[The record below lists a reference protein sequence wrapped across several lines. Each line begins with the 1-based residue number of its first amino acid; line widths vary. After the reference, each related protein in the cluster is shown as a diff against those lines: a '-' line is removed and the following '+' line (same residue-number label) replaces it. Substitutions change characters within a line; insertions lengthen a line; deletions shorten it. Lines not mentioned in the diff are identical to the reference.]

1 MNKMFEINDVSQ
13 KCGDVVQ
20 HAEKFLP
27 FAQQRMGFNEPVTIN
42 LLSDPENAK
51 NPLGKTA
58 YYDPND
64 MKIVIFV
71 DKRHLKDIM
80 RSMAHELVHHT
91 QNCRGDLEGDNYTG
105 PGYAQKDKHMRKMEG
120 EAYLQGNLCFRDWE
134 DSLKRENSEMNE
146 AKLKNY
152 ILNLVKEVIDENNE
166 VDEGRK
172 KKKKAKKPDF
182 PDVDGDGDRTE
193 PISKAQ
199 ADKKAKEGGKKR
211 KKKKDLS
218 KVPPQLRKTMKE
230 EEELEE
236 GGAAARTGN
245 EDRDAGRGRM
255 SADRVHED
263 SSQKIEEK
271 SESGEKKYKFK
282 HSTAK
287 LSDGSPVMLIAVMPA
302 EDYKDLN
309 KRRSHE
315 REIEKRYD
323 RRERKRKKDQE
334 SKTKTAPKKR
344 KKRERVKLDE
354 NKNWYKGNK
363 DQLLFER
370 LTKKWTK

>member
-1 MNKMFEINDVSQ
+1 MKKMFEINDISE
-13 KCGDVVQ
+13 KCGDAVTQ
-20 HAEKFLP
+20 AERFLP
-27 FAQQRMGFNEPVTIN
+27 FAQKRMGFNKPVSIN

-58 YYDPND
+58 YYDPNN
-64 MKIVIFV
+64 MKIVVYV
-71 DKRHLKDIM
+71 DKRHIKDIM
-80 RSMAHELVHHT
+80 RSLAHELVHHT

-120 EAYLQGNLCFRDWE
+120 EAYLMGNLCFRDWE
-134 DSLKRENSEMNE
+134 DSLKRENSDMNE

-152 ILNLVKEVIDENNE
+152 ILDLVKEVIDENNE

-172 KKKKAKKPDF
+172 KKRKAKKPDF
-182 PDVDGDGDRTE
+182 PDVDGDGNRTE

-199 ADKKAKEGGKKR
+199 ADKKAKQGGRKS

-230 EEELEE
+230 ENLNEAE
-236 GGAAARTGN
+236 GKYTVKHPTEKLANGN
-245 EDRDAGRGRM
+245 
-255 SADRVHED
+255 
-263 SSQKIEEK
+263 
-271 SESGEKKYKFK
+271 
-282 HSTAK
+282 
-287 LSDGSPVMLIAVMPA
+287 PVTLTFIMDA
-302 EDYKDLN
+302 EDYKDAS
-309 KRRSHE
+309 KRRAAEQKAIKS
-315 REIEKRYD
+315 YD
-323 RRERKRKKDQE
+323 RRQAAEKAKREKEKG
-334 SKTKTAPKKR
+334 TAPKKR
-344 KKRERVKLDE
+344 RKRERVKVDE